1 MRCPKCN
8 FPVLPKFDK
17 CPKCGTP
24 LKEEASASRPATDF
38 DFDAPAPKP
47 AANNLDFDAPAAAR
61 VVSKVPQPVD
71 GVSIISGK
79 AVWSLGPGQLA
90 RRVTEREMAD
100 CGAVRG
106 VVVQDGVTAAVFS
119 DGKLVQTLDGGI
131 YRFSNETIV
140 RDGKRQT
147 ITPQGTVAP
156 APATPPE
163 TKHEEKKRG
172 FLSRLFGAGKETA
185 AAPQAAPAHAP
196 KPVAKPAVTA
206 QRNTSV
212 VVIYLI
218 SNRVFEESFGSAGS
232 VGYEP
237 FEVTASGTPLK
248 VGASMQ
254 MRVTD
259 FETFRRQYLVD
270 SNEVSVETM
279 RRLMTPWV
287 KQILEHAFSQ
297 MQVSDGRLS
306 SQQQEYLKQTLGTM
320 LQNRL
325 FGVSIV
331 NIFDLVTRDEDFER
345 LSEQQRELAK
355 AERENEFY
363 VRETE
368 FRNRLADFE
377 ARQEAERLTKENDAN
392 LTREKEYARYETALA
407 ELNRDKLLTED
418 ELKQFMAQH
427 EMEMRLAEAA
437 RNADEETRRYESEK
451 ILNDLADRKLI
462 DDDERKM
469 IEERVANGQFERGQ
483 LNDMLRHKSL
493 VSNTLEKLRLD
504 TELALQQS
512 KASHE
517 LDVNAMRQETER
529 TDLESILYG
538 KRYAIDR
545 QRAVDELELNSIRL
559 DADIETRR
567 KEDAYAEEK
576 YQLDKKHEHDEW
588 AEKFMR
594 EGREM
599 DRSRENRRADADLD
613 FDIRSRNEEHDF
625 EMGRRRD
632 EHDFDMTARKA
643 EFDFD
648 LDDRRQNRDI
658 DRTIRLDEHGQNI
671 ADRELDRELHA
682 QARRQDLEHQHAAQE
697 FDLEAKK
704 AQLDFDL
711 DDRRQDKDV
720 ERTSRLSAVEQEAAD
735 RQHARDMEMRRQQ
748 QEELRMKGN
757 IAMENMKAMMEAKRA
772 AKKDELDAATDRLN
786 IKSQMSA
793 EQIAAEQLRDLD
805 VSAQAGFMDAL
816 KEKSS
821 SAKEAELA
829 RREAEM
835 TRQMHEQMMG
845 RADSMHEQNR
855 NDLKEMMA
863 QMMQMQQMSQQQA
876 MDLARHSMDTSASI
890 ASAQAA
896 SNASAAERRAED
908 LERDNQRYREDARHA
923 QERVDSNQAQS
934 LDYATRVTQTAM
946 ENDVPAPEVPT
957 AARTQ
962 AMREEIST
970 VPLNTAWLR
979 DHGFAGSFN
988 ELAGQ
993 LSSLGATISKDFDA
1007 DGNPVIVVDGLPEG
1021 QIFDTLQAFGVA
1033 F

>member
-24 LKEEASASRPATDF
+24 LKEAPATKPTADF
-38 DFDAPAPKP
+38 DFDAPAPKAAPKP
-47 AANNLDFDAPAAAR
+47 AAGGFDFDAPAPEPTA
-61 VVSKVPQPVD
+61 SKVPQPVD

-79 AVWSLGPGQLA
+79 AVWSLGPGQIA

-100 CGAVRG
+100 CGAVKG

-131 YRFSNETIV
+131 YRFSNEIV
-140 RDGKRQT
+140 RVPGKPAVMK
-147 ITPQGTVAP
+147 TPQGGEKPVAAEAKP
-156 APATPPE
+156 VA
-163 TKHEEKKRG
+163 EEKKQG
-172 FLSRLFGAGKETA
+172 FLRRLFGAKKETKETKETKPG
-185 AAPQAAPAHAP
+185 APSITTVLKP
-196 KPVAKPAVTA
+196 KPSVSE

-232 VGYEP
+232 VTYEP
-237 FEVTASGTPLK
+237 FEVTAAGTPLK

-270 SNEVSVETM
+270 SNEVSVETI
-279 RRLMTPWV
+279 RRMMTPWV
-287 KQILEHAFSQ
+287 KQILEHDFAP
-297 MQVSDGRLS
+297 MQVTDGRLTP
-306 SQQQEYLKQTLGTM
+306 QQQESLKQTLGTM

-325 FGVSIV
+325 FGMSII
-331 NIFDLVTRDEDFER
+331 NIFDLVTRDDDFER
-345 LSEQQRELAK
+345 LREQQRELAR
-355 AERENEFY
+355 AEKENEVY

-377 ARQEAERLTKENDAN
+377 ARQEAERLTKDNDAS
-392 LTREKEYARYETALA
+392 LSREKEYARFETALA
-407 ELNRDKLLTED
+407 ELNRDRLLTED

-427 EMEMRLAEAA
+427 EMEIRLADAA
-437 RNADEETRRYESEK
+437 RNADEQTRRYESEK
-451 ILNDLADRKLI
+451 ILNDLAYRKLI

-483 LNDMLRHKSL
+483 LNDLLRHKTL

-504 TELALQQS
+504 TDLALQQA

-538 KRYAIDR
+538 KQYAIDR
-545 QRAVDELELNSIRL
+545 QKAVDELELNSIRL

-576 YQLDKKHEHDEW
+576 YQIDRKHEHDEW

-643 EFDFD
+643 EF
-648 LDDRRQNRDI
+648 
-658 DRTIRLDEHGQNI
+658 
-671 ADRELDRELHA
+671 
-682 QARRQDLEHQHAAQE
+682 
-697 FDLEAKK
+697 
-704 AQLDFDL
+704 DFDL

-772 AKKDELDAATDRLN
+772 AKKDELDAATDQLN
-786 IKSQMSA
+786 IKSQMTA

-805 VSAQAGFMDAL
+805 ASAQAGFMDAL

-890 ASAQAA
+890 ASSQAA
-896 SNASAAERRAED
+896 ANASAAERRAAD

-946 ENDVPAPEVPT
+946 ENDVPVPEVPT

-962 AMREEIST
+962 SMREEIST

-993 LSSLGATISKDFDA
+993 LSSLGASISKDFDA

-1021 QIFDTLQAFGVA
+1021 QIFDTLRHFGVE